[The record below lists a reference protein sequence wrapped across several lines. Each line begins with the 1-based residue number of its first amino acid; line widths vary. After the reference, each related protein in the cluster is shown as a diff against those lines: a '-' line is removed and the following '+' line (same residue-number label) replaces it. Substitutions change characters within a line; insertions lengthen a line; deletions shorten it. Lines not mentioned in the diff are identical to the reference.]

1 MSIRC
6 FVSCLTDLSTFGG
19 LDRFISA
26 VIDQRFIVRDG
37 RLVARGYA
45 DLHAGSYQHYTKD
58 IILELSYS
66 ENSKKLIVNV
76 FWGSEWLDDDGMPM
90 TQGDKERINGICSLD
105 EAERLIVKAFQK
117 ECNDMLER
125 LLYYYEDDI
134 KQVLRI
140 EED

>member
-45 DLHAGSYQHYTKD
+45 DLHSGIYQHYTKD
-58 IILELSYS
+58 IILELSYD
-66 ENSKKLIVNV
+66 KKFIVRT
-76 FWGSEWLDDDGMPM
+76 FWEAEWLDGYGTPM
-90 TQGDKERINGICSLD
+90 TQGDKDKINGICSLD
-105 EAERLIVKAFQK
+105 EAERAIVKAFQR
-117 ECNDMLER
+117 ECDEMLER
-125 LLYYYEDDI
+125 ILYYYEEEL
-134 KQVLRI
+134 KQVLKI
-140 EED
+140 ED

>member
-45 DLHAGSYQHYTKD
+45 DLHAGLFHNYTKD
-58 IILELSYS
+58 IILEISYDG
-66 ENSKKLIVNV
+66 EFIVRT
-76 FWGSEWLDDDGMPM
+76 FWEAEWLDGDGMPM
-90 TQGDKERINGICSLD
+90 TQYDREKASGVCTLKV
-105 EAERLIVKAFQK
+105 AEEKAIKFFQK
-117 ECNDMLER
+117 EAEKMLER
-125 LLYYYEDDI
+125 IIYYHWDEI
-134 KQVLRI
+134 KQVLRA
-140 EED
+140 

>member
-45 DLHAGSYQHYTKD
+45 DLHSGAYQHYTKD
-58 IILELSYS
+58 IILELSYD
-66 ENSKKLIVNV
+66 KKFIVRT
-76 FWGSEWLDDDGMPM
+76 FWEAEWLDGYGTPM
-90 TQGDKERINGICSLD
+90 TQGDRDKINEICSLD

-125 LLYYYEDDI
+125 LLYYYEEEL
-134 KQVLRI
+134 KQVLKI
-140 EED
+140 ED

>member
-45 DLHAGSYQHYTKD
+45 DLHSGAYQHYTKD
-58 IILELSYS
+58 IILELSYD
-66 ENSKKLIVNV
+66 KKFIVNV
-76 FWGSEWLDDDGMPM
+76 FWSSEWIDGDGMPM
-90 TQGDKERINGICSLD
+90 TQGDKDKINGICSLN
-105 EAERLIVKAFQK
+105 EAEGLIIKAFQK

-125 LLYYYEDDI
+125 LLYYYEEEL
-134 KQVLRI
+134 KQVLKI
-140 EED
+140 ED

>member
-6 FVSCLTDLSTFGG
+6 FVSCLADLSTFGG

-37 RLVARGYA
+37 KLVARGYA
-45 DLHAGSYQHYTKD
+45 DLHSGAYQHYTKD
-58 IILELSYS
+58 IILELSYD
-66 ENSKKLIVNV
+66 KRFIVRT
-76 FWGSEWLDDDGMPM
+76 FWEAEWLDGDGKPM
-90 TQGDKERINGICSLD
+90 TQGAKERINGICSLD

-125 LLYYYEDDI
+125 LLYYYEEEL
-134 KQVLRI
+134 KQVLKI
-140 EED
+140 ED

>member
-19 LDRFISA
+19 LDKFISA

-45 DLHAGSYQHYTKD
+45 DLHCGIYQHYTKD
-58 IILELSYS
+58 IILELSYD
-66 ENSKKLIVNV
+66 KKFIVRT
-76 FWGSEWLDDDGMPM
+76 FWEAEWLDGYGTPM
-90 TQGDKERINGICSLD
+90 TQGDKDKINGICSLD

-117 ECNDMLER
+117 ECNEMLER
-125 LLYYYEDDI
+125 LLYYYEDEI
-134 KQVLRI
+134 KQVLKI
-140 EED
+140 ED

>member
-45 DLHAGSYQHYTKD
+45 DLHSGIYQHYTKD
-58 IILELSYS
+58 IILELSYD
-66 ENSKKLIVNV
+66 KKFIVRT
-76 FWGSEWLDDDGMPM
+76 FWEAEWLDGYGTPM
-90 TQGDKERINGICSLD
+90 TQGDKDKINGICSLD

-117 ECNDMLER
+117 ECSDMLER
-125 LLYYYEDDI
+125 LLYYYEEEL
-134 KQVLRI
+134 KQVLKI
-140 EED
+140 ED

>member
-26 VIDQRFIVRDG
+26 VIDQRFTVRDG

-45 DLHAGSYQHYTKD
+45 DLHSGIYQHYTKD
-58 IILELSYS
+58 IILELSYD
-66 ENSKKLIVNV
+66 KKFIVRT
-76 FWGSEWLDDDGMPM
+76 FWEAEWLDGDGTPM
-90 TQGDKERINGICSLD
+90 TQGDKDKINGICSLD

-125 LLYYYEDDI
+125 LLYYYEEEL
-134 KQVLRI
+134 KQVLKI
-140 EED
+140 ED

>member
-45 DLHAGSYQHYTKD
+45 DLHSGIYQHYTKD
-58 IILELSYS
+58 IILELSYD
-66 ENSKKLIVNV
+66 KKFIVRT
-76 FWGSEWLDDDGMPM
+76 FWEAEWLDGYGTTM
-90 TQGDKERINGICSLD
+90 TQGDKDKINGICSLD

-125 LLYYYEDDI
+125 LLYYYEEEL
-134 KQVLRI
+134 KQVLKI
-140 EED
+140 ED

>member
-6 FVSCLTDLSTFGG
+6 FVSCLTDLTPMGG
-19 LDRFISA
+19 PSNFIAA

-45 DLHAGSYQHYTKD
+45 DLHSGPYQHHTKD
-58 IILELSYS
+58 IILELSYD
-66 ENSKKLIVNV
+66 KKFIIRT
-76 FWGSEWLDDDGMPM
+76 FWEAEWLDGDGKPM
-90 TQGDKERINGICSLD
+90 TQGVKERINGICSLD

-125 LLYYYEDDI
+125 LLYYYEEEL
-134 KQVLRI
+134 KQVLKI
-140 EED
+140 ED

>member
-1 MSIRC
+1 MSIHC

-45 DLHAGSYQHYTKD
+45 DLHSGAYQHYTKD
-58 IILELSYS
+58 IILELSYD
-66 ENSKKLIVNV
+66 KRFIVRT
-76 FWGSEWLDDDGMPM
+76 FWEAEWLDGYGTPM
-90 TQGDKERINGICSLD
+90 TQGDKDKINGICSLD

-125 LLYYYEDDI
+125 LLYYYEEEL
-134 KQVLRI
+134 KQVLKI
-140 EED
+140 ED